1 MRERERRKQRPH
13 LMNDGR
19 SLSVLGVLSLRG
31 ASKERAEGQTKKDD
45 WNNSPRLRLR
55 SDCGRYTE
63 SPGWR

>member
-1 MRERERRKQRPH
+1 
-13 LMNDGR
+13 MNDGR